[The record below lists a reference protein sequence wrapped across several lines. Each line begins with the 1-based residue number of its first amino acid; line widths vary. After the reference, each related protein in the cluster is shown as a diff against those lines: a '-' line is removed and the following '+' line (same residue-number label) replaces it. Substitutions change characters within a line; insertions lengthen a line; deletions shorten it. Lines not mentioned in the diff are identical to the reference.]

1 MRYVTIAPGAVQV
14 EDGPMPATSP
24 GRALLRVVAS
34 GVCRTDLELF
44 HGCPLP
50 NGCDYPVRPG
60 HETAGII
67 EELGPEVDPELGL
80 EAGQLVVVHPILNCG
95 TCNACL
101 SGGDSLCRRGRVV
114 GMEEPG
120 GMAQF
125 MTWPADRLV
134 RVDGVDPAEAAILAD
149 AVATS
154 YHALCRAELAKGGRL
169 CVLGAGGLGTHVLE
183 LARALDPTV
192 TLAAVVRSQ
201 GSAQRL
207 VDSGV
212 PAYRGLEESIPAL
225 RTDYGEFDV
234 VMDFTG
240 SADAPRQAVKLLKSG
255 GRFILGSVV
264 DGPLDLGAS
273 MRVLTRELDIRG
285 TASSSLSD
293 LQAVARMTSDG
304 TLDLAK
310 SVTHRV
316 PLEEV
321 GSALGM
327 LEHPPPGMVR
337 IVLDVDTP

>member
-1 MRYVTIAPGAVQV
+1 MRYVTIAPGVVQI
-14 EDGPMPATSP
+14 EDGPVSALSP
-24 GRALLRVVAS
+24 QGALLRVVAS

-67 EELGPEVDPELGL
+67 EELGSEVSPELRL
-80 EAGQLVVVHPILNCG
+80 EVGQLVVVHPILNCG
-95 TCNACL
+95 TCDACL
-101 SGGDSLCRRGRVV
+101 SGRDSLCREGRVA

-134 RVDGVDPAEAAILAD
+134 RVDGVDPIVAAILAD

-154 YHALCRAELAKGGRL
+154 YHALCRAELPKGGRL

-207 VDSGV
+207 VESGV
-212 PAYRGLEESIPAL
+212 PAYRGLEESIPTL
-225 RTDYGEFDV
+225 RTDYGEV
-234 VMDFTG
+234 GRCAASRGQTPEERRSIHPRLG
-240 SADAPRQAVKLLKSG
+240 CGWPPRPRSLDAGAHSRTRHSRNGKLNPLGPSSGCPNDIRRDPRPRQVRNAPHASRRSQLSPG
-255 GRFILGSVV
+255 HARTSSTGH
-264 DGPLDLGAS
+264 GANRS
-273 MRVLTRELDIRG
+273 
-285 TASSSLSD
+285 
-293 LQAVARMTSDG
+293 
-304 TLDLAK
+304 
-310 SVTHRV
+310 
-316 PLEEV
+316 
-321 GSALGM
+321 
-327 LEHPPPGMVR
+327 
-337 IVLDVDTP
+337 